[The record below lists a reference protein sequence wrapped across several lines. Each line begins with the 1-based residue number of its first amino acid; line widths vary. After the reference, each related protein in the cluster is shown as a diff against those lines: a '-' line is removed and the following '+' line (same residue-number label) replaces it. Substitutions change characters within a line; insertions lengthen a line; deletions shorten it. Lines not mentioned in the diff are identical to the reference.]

1 MVPHRSQSRRINPK
15 YRHYSPKNLG
25 VVPIDGKD
33 HYLGRYDSPES
44 WGKYQRLMA
53 KWLSGA

>member
-1 MVPHRSQSRRINPK
+1 MSPSRRTNPK

-25 VVPIDGKD
+25 VVRIDGKE

-44 WGKYQRLMA
+44 REKHQRLMA
-53 KWLSGA
+53 EWLSRA